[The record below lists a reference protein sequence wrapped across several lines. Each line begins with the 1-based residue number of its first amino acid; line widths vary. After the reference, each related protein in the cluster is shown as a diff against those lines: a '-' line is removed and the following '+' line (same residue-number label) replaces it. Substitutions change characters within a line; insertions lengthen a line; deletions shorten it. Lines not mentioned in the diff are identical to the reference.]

1 MKKFLILASMC
12 LVMSVS
18 AIAQDK
24 PAKREMAPRQR
35 PQQEQMQQRQR
46 RSMDVVIDT
55 AVINSLNLEAEVME
69 KVTALKEAKQVE
81 QREAMKEM
89 RATRGQ
95 QMGEEERKAMREKM
109 QAFTAQY
116 RKELRT
122 ILGDEAYITYLEKML
137 DRQNMRMG
145 GGMRPGQG
153 PRVGQHQGE
162 FNRGDFSGNA
172 HEGMAAPF

>member
-46 RSMDVVIDT
+46 RSMDVVVDT
-55 AVINSLNLEAEVME
+55 AIINHMDLSAEVLQQVM
-69 KVTALKEAKQVE
+69 ALQEAKQAE
-81 QREAMKEM
+81 QKKAMSEM
-89 RATRGQ
+89 RQNRNGQ
-95 QMGEEERKAMREKM
+95 RMSEEERKAMREKT

-116 RKELRT
+116 RKELRAL
-122 ILGDEAYITYLEKML
+122 LGDEAYIAYLEKMV
-137 DRQNMRMG
+137 DSRNMMRMG
-145 GGMRPGQG
+145 GGRPQAGQMG
-153 PRVGQHQGE
+153 GQRQMHQGG
-162 FNRGDFSGNA
+162 FDNFPNHASPN
-172 HEGMAAPF
+172 F